1 MELARDMKEEYRR
14 VLAELGVTNLKNMTF
29 RARKELMVL
38 KRQVAAVLL
47 PKVRMGRENEV

>member
-14 VLAELGVTNLKNMTF
+14 VLAELGVTNLKNMMF

-47 PKVRMGRENEV
+47 AKVRMERENEV

>member
-14 VLAELGVTNLKNMTF
+14 VLAELGVPNLKNMTF

-47 PKVRMGRENEV
+47 AKVRMGRENEV